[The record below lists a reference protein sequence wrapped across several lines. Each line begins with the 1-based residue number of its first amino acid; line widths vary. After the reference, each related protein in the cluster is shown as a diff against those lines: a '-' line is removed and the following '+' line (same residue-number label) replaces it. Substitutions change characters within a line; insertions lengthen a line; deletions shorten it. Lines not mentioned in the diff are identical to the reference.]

1 MNRKNSTVS
10 VKGKTQRAGR
20 LPSTACKFIHGSS
33 LPPSTSTPN
42 GAFRASHQKR
52 SEEFSMNKQKAV
64 RQKIKVKMSPKS
76 LQLLWGLGGPER
88 AGLSRPRVCQCVL
101 GQVSAPSG
109 RWSAGHGSPQTI
121 PCCLQGPAR
130 PLPPPRR
137 LWIKGV
143 RREGATGMGS
153 CSWDGSPC
161 PPWGL

>member
-10 VKGKTQRAGR
+10 VKGKTQSAGR
-20 LPSTACKFIHGSS
+20 PPSTACEFIHGSS

-42 GAFRASHQKR
+42 SAFRASHQNR
-52 SEEFSMNKQKAV
+52 SKEFSMNKQKAV

-76 LQLLWGLGGPER
+76 LQLLWGFGGPER
-88 AGLSRPRVCQCVL
+88 AGSAGPRAGQCVL

-109 RWSAGHGSPQTI
+109 RWSAGHRSPQTT
-121 PCCLQGPAR
+121 PCCLQGPAL

-137 LWIKGV
+137 LWVKGA
-143 RREGATGMGS
+143 RREGATGTGS

-161 PPWGL
+161 PPWGP